1 MSPDIS
7 LSPIAVVHNSRLTP
21 KDDDW
26 GGLVSEIRL
35 EPGLLEESLA
45 GLEAFSHAEIIFQF
59 HLVEEKEIVMGARH
73 PRENPLWPEVGIF
86 AQRARLRPNRLGLT
100 VVRIL
105 RVEERSL
112 FVEGLDAIEG
122 TPVLDIK
129 PVMQEFL
136 PHGAIRQPDWAHELM
151 KDYWNSPKKND

>member
-35 EPGLLEESLA
+35 DPALPEESLA

-59 HLVEEKEIVMGARH
+59 HFEFVD
-73 PRENPLWPEVGIF
+73 
-86 AQRARLRPNRLGLT
+86 
-100 VVRIL
+100 
-105 RVEERSL
+105 ER
-112 FVEGLDAIEG
+112 
-122 TPVLDIK
+122 
-129 PVMQEFL
+129 
-136 PHGAIRQPDWAHELM
+136 
-151 KDYWNSPKKND
+151 